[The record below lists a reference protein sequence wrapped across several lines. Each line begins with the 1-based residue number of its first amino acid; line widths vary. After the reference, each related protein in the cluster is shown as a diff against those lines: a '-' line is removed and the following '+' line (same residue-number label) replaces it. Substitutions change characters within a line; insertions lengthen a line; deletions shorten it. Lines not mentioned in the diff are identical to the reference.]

1 MVSALFGLFEGG
13 IVSSYAI
20 VVRETMPASEAA
32 TRVGTVIM
40 VSLLGMSFGGW
51 IGGVIFDKTGSYQVA
66 FLNGLAWNA
75 LNIVI
80 VLLLLLRARR
90 ASAPHRAGVPG

>member
-1 MVSALFGLFEGG
+1 MSGLFQGG
-13 IVSSYAI
+13 IVPSYAI
-20 VVRETMPASEAA
+20 IVRETMPAKEAA

-51 IGGVIFDKTGSYQVA
+51 ISGGIFDMTGSYKVA

-75 LNIVI
+75 LNVAI
-80 VLLLLLRARR
+80 VLLSLLRSRHLAGLIRPARP
-90 ASAPHRAGVPG
+90 SSNSD